1 MKVRFLNPL
10 TLALGVV
17 IIGIFVTVIP
27 GNADEEDKNGK
38 EPPTATTLTVSL
50 VEPKHVV
57 WPEIVKASGAIAPWQ
72 EAKISAEIS
81 GAALTEVLV
90 DVGDNVQAGDTLAR
104 FDNAPA
110 LTQLAQQQA
119 LLDEAKARLAEAIG
133 EAKRAQKLDAREA
146 LSEQESIRAKTK
158 EQAARAQV
166 QLAQARLD
174 AQQLSL
180 DKTQVVA
187 PDSGVITARNAT
199 LGAVGTPGAELFRLL
214 RQNRLEWHAEL
225 TAESL
230 INVSLADTAEIQL
243 PGGMLLTGKVRQ
255 IAPMLDAGTRTGIVF
270 VALDAATANHA
281 RVGMFAAGTINIG
294 ERPALALPTSSVVH
308 RDGYEYIFLVD
319 REGGRTTEQKVT
331 TGRRF
336 ADWIEIIEGVTS
348 GAYVVRSGGAFLTD
362 GDHVKIVDWPMDD
375 LDGAE

>member
-1 MKVRFLNPL
+1 MKARFLNPL
-10 TLALGVV
+10 TLVLVVVV
-17 IIGIFVTVIP
+17 IAVLVTVVP
-27 GNADEEDKNGK
+27 GSADEEGNSGN
-38 EPPTATTLTVSL
+38 EPSAATALTVSL
-50 VEPKHVV
+50 VEPKNVV
-57 WPEIVKASGAIAPWQ
+57 WPEIIKASGAIAAWQ

-90 DVGDNVQAGDTLAR
+90 DVGDNVQSGDILAR
-104 FDNAPA
+104 FDSAPA
-110 LTQLAQQQA
+110 RAQLAQQRA
-119 LLDEAKARLAEAIG
+119 LLDEAKAHLAEAKG
-133 EAKRAQKLDAREA
+133 AAKRAQQLDARDA

-214 RQNRLEWHAEL
+214 RQNRLEWHPEL

-230 INVSLADTAEIQL
+230 VNVSPSDTAEIQL
-243 PGGMLLTGKVRQ
+243 PRGMLLTGKVRQ

-270 VALDAATANHA
+270 VALDAATTNHA
-281 RVGMFAAGTINIG
+281 RAGMFASGTINVG
-294 ERPALALPTSSVVH
+294 ERPALALPTSSIVH

-336 ADWIEIIEGVTS
+336 SEWIEIIEGVTP
-348 GAYVVRSGGAFLTD
+348 GTYVVRSGGAFLTD
-362 GDHVKIVDWPMDD
+362 GDQVKIVDWPMND
-375 LDGAE
+375 LGGAE